1 MHTHKIGFLYL
12 SNELSEK
19 EMKTI
24 PFQQDKNNKMLRS
37 KFILESEKYI
47 TEDYKILMKETK
59 YTNKWNYI

>member
-1 MHTHKIGFLYL
+1 MHTLKIGFLYL
-12 SNELSEK
+12 SNELPEK

-47 TEDYKILMKETK
+47 AEDYKILMKETK